1 MHCSW
6 YDMNV
11 GKIRGKTAKEIS
23 TTAAVHTATLRMAVE
38 IGLRKK
44 KENGI
49 NNAKKSPSVAKF
61 GTCYISSWNISQQSA
76 VAVGKVHAAC

>member
-1 MHCSW
+1 M
-6 YDMNV
+6 V
-11 GKIRGKTAKEIS
+11 KTAKEIS

-61 GTCYISSWNISQQSA
+61 GTCYISS
-76 VAVGKVHAAC
+76 